1 MEQENQR
8 PKSAGY
14 PPSVGRLYRGNKQES
29 LGGLLGD
36 FQSYPITTL
45 HIDITPAQPIMVQL
59 KTDNPSFV
67 LHGIKDVRFEEVPS
81 PFAIPATH

>member
-1 MEQENQR
+1 
-8 PKSAGY
+8 
-14 PPSVGRLYRGNKQES
+14 
-29 LGGLLGD
+29 
-36 FQSYPITTL
+36 
-45 HIDITPAQPIMVQL
+45 MVQL